1 MYRKTVEEL
10 EEDLREK
17 LVIDVREQEE
27 YKKET
32 IPGAV
37 NIYWEE
43 FEQQKHKLQKDMP
56 IYLMCYTG
64 QKSDELADD
73 LNREGYEAYS
83 ITEGYRGYL
92 RLKLK
97 RLTEQEDLKEN
108 CCFRS
113 WNVMDKKILKWYI

>member
-108 CCFRS
+108 RCFRS
-113 WNVMDKKILKWYI
+113 